1 MSFKALT
8 NLIFNEG
15 TGSYSVVELGFK
27 YEFPEALYDDF
38 RQYILRYNFASRW
51 HKQLN
56 DANIRKVS
64 KTSAY

>member
-8 NLIFNEG
+8 NLIFNEE
-15 TGSYSVVELGFK
+15 TGLYSIVELGFK

-38 RQYILRYNFASRW
+38 RQYILRYNFVSRW
-51 HKQLN
+51 YKQLN
-56 DANIRKVS
+56 DADITKVS